1 MQGARALFSTGFPR
15 RYQMMAMLLLALLL
29 CYIDRVIISI
39 AAIEMQKELGWS
51 DADKGLVLSAFFF
64 GYLLMQISGGIISNR
79 FGGRNVLVWAVVFWS
94 LFTVLTPIVAM
105 ISFQVLIAAR
115 FLLGIGEGASFPA
128 AYGLIHE
135 RMPRA
140 ERSTAIGAMLAAVSG
155 GSIVALVVGGPIL
168 EAYGWPTLFY
178 LFGSMGFLWAIFWIL
193 IVPAQAPDL
202 GEIPEEKPENEPAKK
217 AAKALPWRLLLTHPA
232 VLTLYIMTMAASCL
246 THTLSSWLPSYYADL
261 FEVSAARAGFLSIL
275 PFGGYA
281 LATILSGIYSDRR
294 IAKNVARLR
303 VRREV
308 TLACGCTIV
317 VGLLLL
323 VQSQDLMLSVISASF
338 VMLGL
343 GGMTIGYAPL
353 AGEVLPD
360 HGDVV
365 FGFMGGIG
373 SLGGAVMVY
382 LTGLIVDSTGSY
394 SGMFNL
400 MVALVIF
407 SILVFLR
414 FAQAKAVDRSA

>member
-1 MQGARALFSTGFPR
+1 MQSKGISFSTGLPR

-64 GYLLMQISGGIISNR
+64 GYLLMQILGGIISNR
-79 FGGRNVLVWAVVFWS
+79 FGGRNVLVCAVMFWS
-94 LFTVLTPIVAM
+94 FFTVLTPVVAM

-135 RMPRA
+135 RVPRA
-140 ERSTAIGAMLAAVSG
+140 ERSTAIGAMLAAVSL
-155 GSIVALVVGGPIL
+155 GSLVALGVGGPIM

-178 LFGSMGFLWAIFWIL
+178 LFGSMGFMWALFWIV

-202 GEIPEEKPENEPAKK
+202 GETSEEKPEKK
-217 AAKALPWRLLLTHPA
+217 GRKALPWRLLLTHPA
-232 VLTLYIMTMAASCL
+232 VLALYVVTMAVSCL
-246 THTLSSWLPSYYADL
+246 THTLSSWLPSYFVDL
-261 FEVSAARAGFLSIL
+261 FEVSAAQAGFLSIL

-308 TLACGCTIV
+308 TLFCASMIV

-323 VQSQDLMLSVISASF
+323 VQSQDLILAVTCASF
-338 VMLGL
+338 VMVGL
-343 GGMTIGYAPL
+343 GGMSIGYSPL
-353 AGEVLPD
+353 AAEVLPD

-373 SLGGAVMVY
+373 SLGGALMVY

-394 SGMFNL
+394 SGVFYL
-400 MVALVIF
+400 MVAVVII
-407 SILVFLR
+407 SILTFLR
-414 FAQAKAVDRSA
+414 FAQAHAIDRPDQRVD